1 MPLPVSENS
10 NGDASLDGLDK
21 TFGFGKNF
29 GAKYELG
36 KEVGRG
42 HFGHTSIA
50 RAKKGEMKGQ
60 LVAVKIIPKTKVL
73 KRSVLVGVVMIC
85 FFLFLL
91 FVSRIYDPCF
101 WNYLFSHA
109 LAVWPISFLSFFS
122 FSFSS

>member
-1 MPLPVSENS
+1 MPFPVSENS

-73 KRSVLVGVVMIC
+73 KRSVMIC
-85 FFLFLL
+85 FFCFFCLFPEFMIPVFGIICSAML
-91 FVSRIYDPCF
+91 
-101 WNYLFSHA
+101 
-109 LAVWPISFLSFFS
+109 WPILFFS
-122 FSFSS
+122 FSS